1 MSNTE
6 NKLIRTAG
14 TGFKKLSSNLIA
26 TNTLWEGSD
35 NVFKCALL
43 LAELKKKSLWSSRS
57 WCAVEKAGKRIWG
70 WRPPSVGS
78 RKDRKWGNSAA
89 LFISP
94 RDQKIQIVPGE
105 TILWEQIRQKLN
117 FEGRIRCGITL
128 REKNTVHTVPTS
140 RRANADERHSQ
151 IARGSKTSFI
161 EAKLKRASLWG
172 CVCFIVVFWAECQRQ
187 RAHKH
192 KDKQGFLLP
201 VAFC

>member
-14 TGFKKLSSNLIA
+14 TGFKKLSSNLTA
-26 TNTLWEGSD
+26 TNTLREGSD
-35 NVFKCALL
+35 NVVKCALL
-43 LAELKKKSLWSSRS
+43 LAEPKKKSLWSSWSR
-57 WCAVEKAGKRIWG
+57 CAAEKAGKRVWG

-78 RKDRKWGNSAA
+78 QDTERKWGNSAA

-94 RDQKIQIVPGE
+94 RDQKIRIVPGE
-105 TILWEQIRQKLN
+105 TILWEQIRQELN
-117 FEGRIRCGITL
+117 FEGRIRRGTTL

-172 CVCFIVVFWAECQRQ
+172 CALSWMLTSACSQTQR
-187 RAHKH
+187 
-192 KDKQGFLLP
+192 
-201 VAFC
+201 